1 MQMRTENWLKTRAVR
16 PWFMLSFW
24 FCMCEQTF
32 FCVGETRL
40 SHPTDPPFSR
50 SAMKQLQFHCEV
62 SRKDRSQAVEDKAER
77 GLASPAFLLTCYA
90 VLNLIKYTTQP
101 NTLLVPCWRKKK
113 RKSWGPEQLARRA
126 GGRGCEESSLCLC
139 WAARQWETRGT
150 QSMFSFSWLS

>member
-1 MQMRTENWLKTRAVR
+1 
-16 PWFMLSFW
+16 
-24 FCMCEQTF
+24 MCEQTF

-50 SAMKQLQFHCEV
+50 SDMKQLQFHCEV

-101 NTLLVPCWRKKK
+101 NTLLVPCWRGGKEKVEG
-113 RKSWGPEQLARRA
+113 RSNWQGGA
-126 GGRGCEESSLCLC
+126 GGRGCEESSLF
-139 WAARQWETRGT
+139 
-150 QSMFSFSWLS
+150 MLSSQTVGNTWNTIYVFLLLAKLRKQQREQIPLQKKLPLLDIYAS